1 MRLGILE
8 CIQVSLCLSSS
19 TFNQSLQGSN
29 LIVISTLLGIS
40 DFGIS
45 LNLSLQVVEIL
56 GVLTLRRG
64 TSKQQIVEATLVRI
78 GLQHISLSLSEVD
91 TLQSTLQIVH
101 VACLSHRSHCSTLQF
116 VDDILVLS
124 NLSSLQFLCLHSIL
138 DEGQDIINGVC
149 NILQRITLLRLI
161 LNSINIVLEGS
172 LLSICQIL
180 VITNDFLLLGN
191 LLLQAKYC
199 KSS

>member
-1 MRLGILE
+1 MRLGIIE

-29 LIVISTLLGIS
+29 LIVISTLLGKS

-64 TSKQQIVEATLVRI
+64 TSKQQIVEAHIVRI

-91 TLQSTLQIVH
+91 TLQSTLQLIH
-101 VACLSHRSHCSTLQF
+101 VTSLSHRSHCSTLQF
-116 VDDILVLS
+116 ADDILVLS
-124 NLSSLQFLCLHSIL
+124 NLSILQFLCLHSIL

-149 NILQRITLLRLI
+149 NILITLLRLI

-180 VITNDFLLLGN
+180 VITNNFLLLSN
-191 LLLQAKYC
+191 LFRQAKYC
-199 KSS
+199 RCR

>member
-1 MRLGILE
+1 MRLGIIE

-29 LIVISTLLGIS
+29 LIVISTLLGKS

-64 TSKQQIVEATLVRI
+64 TSKQQIEETTLVRI

-91 TLQSTLQIVH
+91 SLQSTLQLIH
-101 VACLSHRSHCSTLQF
+101 VTCLSHRSHCSTLQF

-161 LNSINIVLEGS
+161 LNSIDIVLEGS

-180 VITNDFLLLGN
+180 VITNNFLLLSN
-191 LLLQAKYC
+191 LLDNTSKIGNW
-199 KSS
+199 

>member
-1 MRLGILE
+1 MFLGVIE
-8 CIQVSLCLSSS
+8 CIQVSLCLISS

-29 LIVISTLLGIS
+29 LIVISTLLGKS

-45 LNLSLQVVEIL
+45 LNLILQVVEIL

-64 TSKQQIVEATLVRI
+64 TSKQQIEETTLVRI

-91 TLQSTLQIVH
+91 SLQSTLQLIH
-101 VACLSHRSHCSTLQF
+101 VTSLSHRSHSSTLQF

-124 NLSSLQFLCLHSIL
+124 NLSQFLCLHSIL

-149 NILQRITLLRLI
+149 NILITLLRLI

-180 VITNDFLLLGN
+180 VITNNFLLLSN
-191 LLLQAKYC
+191 LFRQAKYC
-199 KSS
+199 RCR

>member
-1 MRLGILE
+1 MFLGVIE
-8 CIQVSLCLSSS
+8 CIQVSLCFSSS

-29 LIVISTLLGIS
+29 LIVISTLLGKS

-45 LNLSLQVVEIL
+45 LNLSLQVVEVL

-78 GLQHISLSLSEVD
+78 GLQHISLSLSKVD
-91 TLQSTLQIVH
+91 TLQSTLQLVH
-101 VACLSHRSHCSTLQF
+101 VACLNHRSHCSTLQF
-116 VDDILVLS
+116 VDDILVLL
-124 NLSSLQFLCLHSIL
+124 NLLILQFLCLHSIL

-161 LNSINIVLEGS
+161 LNSIDIVLEGS

-180 VITNDFLLLGN
+180 VITNNFLLLSN
-191 LLLQAKYC
+191 LLLQTKYC
-199 KSS
+199 RSS